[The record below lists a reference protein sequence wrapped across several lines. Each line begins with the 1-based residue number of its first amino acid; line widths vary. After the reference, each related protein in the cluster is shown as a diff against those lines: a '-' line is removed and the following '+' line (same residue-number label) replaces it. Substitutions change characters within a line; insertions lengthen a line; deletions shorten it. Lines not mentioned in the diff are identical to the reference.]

1 MGCACAHVHS
11 STRNTP
17 STLFNYYF
25 LLLLLMLA
33 MYAVLYYDYSGRLIS
48 TLTSTRA
55 QLHVVFG
62 GHCVNTSGKQGRV
75 CSNPRCNSFVTKYG
89 LCKRHGGRD
98 KCTMAGCNTNAEARG
113 LCRKHG
119 ATGFCSSPGCSSYVH
134 ARHMCRKHS
143 DTGVCSVKE
152 CKNFAQVQGLC
163 RKHSGQATCATSGC
177 NSLSGLSSL
186 SEASAMC
193 RKHVSPRTNETCT
206 AAGCTHSVQAR
217 SLCKTHLLTGD
228 ALLDAASTLQAVDSI
243 PMMLSAA
250 AAADE
255 VLRLD

>member
-1 MGCACAHVHS
+1 
-11 STRNTP
+11 
-17 STLFNYYF
+17 
-25 LLLLLMLA
+25 MLA

-62 GHCVNTSGKQGRV
+62 GHCVNTSGKQGRL